1 MANYFSGIPT
11 KFADQTKKVI
21 TAIMLRTLRIPW
33 ENHHGMLMAYI
44 LCRKAHGLFVT
55 VTIWGS
61 GQSPPVDN
69 VHDYYSYNGDDSENC
84 AEDITRPGGS
94 RRLFCSGSVSCKQYQ
109 IN

>member
-11 KFADQTKKVI
+11 KFADQTKKII
-21 TAIMLRTLRIPW
+21 TAGYYASNSQNSLREPPW
-33 ENHHGMLMAYI
+33 NVNGMAYI

-55 VTIWGS
+55 VTIWSS

-69 VHDYYSYNGDDSENC
+69 VHDYYSYDGDDSKNC

-94 RRLFCSGSVSCKQYQ
+94 RRLFCSSSVTCK
-109 IN
+109 